1 MGNSLGGK
9 KTTKVMKIDGETFKL
24 KTPVTAEEVLKD
36 FPGHVL
42 LESES
47 VKHYGAR
54 AKPLEMKQMLEA
66 KRLYFVVEPVK
77 ECPPRRVRSG
87 IHMSAKERLENLML
101 ARRSSS
107 DLSILKPAGEWSKTE
122 EKEGGAVRV
131 KLRIPKAELE
141 RLVKEGATEAEA
153 TQKIAALYMAKHSR
167 SEATQNTPQRRE
179 DGGDEPTAAIDTAT
193 AAATR
198 GVKSRLV
205 SNIVSFFLH
214 SKIVKNIL
222 LIKIVTFRKWITVLK
237 TKI

>member
-42 LESES
+42 LDSES

-54 AKPLEMKQMLEA
+54 AKPLETKQRLEA

-87 IHMSAKERLENLML
+87 IHVSAKERLESLML

-107 DLSILKPAGEWSKTE
+107 DLSILKPPGGWTTE
-122 EKEGGAVRV
+122 EEEGAVRRV
-131 KLRIPKAELE
+131 KVRIPKAELE
-141 RLVKEGATEAEA
+141 KLVKEGATEAEA
-153 TQKIAALYMAKHSR
+153 TQKIAALFMAKQR
-167 SEATQNTPQRRE
+167 QEEAYQNTRQ
-179 DGGDEPTAAIDTAT
+179 DEPATTAT
-193 AAATR
+193 ATATTTATR
-198 GVKSRLV
+198 GVKSRLKR
-205 SNIVSFFLH
+205 VSFMAETGGG
-214 SKIVKNIL
+214 SE
-222 LIKIVTFRKWITVLK
+222 ITVA
-237 TKI
+237 

>member
-42 LESES
+42 LDSES

-54 AKPLEMKQMLEA
+54 AKPLETKQRLEA

-87 IHMSAKERLENLML
+87 IHVSAKERLESLML

-107 DLSILKPAGEWSKTE
+107 DLSILKPPGGWTTE
-122 EKEGGAVRV
+122 EEEGAVRRV
-131 KLRIPKAELE
+131 KVRIPKAELE
-141 RLVKEGATEAEA
+141 KLVKEGATEAEA
-153 TQKIAALYMAKHSR
+153 TQKIAALFMAKQR
-167 SEATQNTPQRRE
+167 QEEAYQNTRQ
-179 DGGDEPTAAIDTAT
+179 DEPAT
-193 AAATR
+193 TTATR
-198 GVKSRLV
+198 GVKSRLKR
-205 SNIVSFFLH
+205 VSFMAERGGG
-214 SKIVKNIL
+214 SE
-222 LIKIVTFRKWITVLK
+222 ITVA
-237 TKI
+237 

>member
-42 LESES
+42 LECES

-54 AKPLEMKQMLEA
+54 AKPLEMKQRLEA

-77 ECPPRRVRSG
+77 ECPTRRVRSG

-122 EKEGGAVRV
+122 EEGGGGAVRV

-153 TQKIAALYMAKHSR
+153 TQKIAALYMAKHSQE
-167 SEATQNTPQRRE
+167 EAARNSRN
-179 DGGDEPTAAIDTAT
+179 DGGDEPTAAIATAT
-193 AAATR
+193 SLATR
-198 GVKSRLV
+198 GVKSRLKR
-205 SNIVSFFLH
+205 VSFMAERGG
-214 SKIVKNIL
+214 SE
-222 LIKIVTFRKWITVLK
+222 ITVA
-237 TKI
+237 

>member
-9 KTTKVMKIDGETFKL
+9 KTTKVMKIDGETLKL

-54 AKPLEMKQMLEA
+54 AKPLEAKQRLEA

-87 IHMSAKERLENLML
+87 IHMSAKDRLENLML

-107 DLSILKPAGEWSKTE
+107 DLSILKPAGRWMTKEEE

-153 TQKIAALYMAKHSR
+153 TKKIAALYMAK
-167 SEATQNTPQRRE
+167 QNHEEVRKNTLQRG
-179 DGGDEPTAAIDTAT
+179 DGGDEPAAST

-198 GVKSRLV
+198 GVKSCLKR
-205 SNIVSFFLH
+205 VSFMAERGGN
-214 SKIVKNIL
+214 V
-222 LIKIVTFRKWITVLK
+222 ITVA
-237 TKI
+237 